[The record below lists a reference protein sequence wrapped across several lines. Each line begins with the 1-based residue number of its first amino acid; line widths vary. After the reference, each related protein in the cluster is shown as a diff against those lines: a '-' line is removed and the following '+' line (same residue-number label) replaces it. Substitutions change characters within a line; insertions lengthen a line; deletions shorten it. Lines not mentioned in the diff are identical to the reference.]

1 MLVTILGTFL
11 DHRAEISSGR
21 ALLLAEVLASM
32 SVSPDDA
39 VEEEAEAGDGV
50 RYCRGAGAEAR
61 VVVAVMVVVVAVG
74 A

>member
-39 VEEEAEAGDGV
+39 VEEEAEAGDGGQ
-50 RYCRGAGAEAR
+50 RQGWW
-61 VVVAVMVVVVAVG
+61 
-74 A
+74 